1 MRALVL
7 FFGVSLLPVR
17 TLQAQV
23 SQQNFSRPE
32 VQTTDSATLRVTFLG
47 TGGGPRPNPSRYGAS
62 ILVQAGTEDL
72 LFDCGRGVTIRLV
85 QAGIPLRRKA
95 NHFQRGDP
103 SARGISSY
111 TGSGSMILCRENID
125 SASTWASNS
134 SQRVTPAGSAD
145 TYFNGREK
153 VGQQRPEKAIRISI
167 VLEGR

>member
-1 MRALVL
+1 MRALIVL

-85 QAGIPLRRKA
+85 QAGIPL
-95 NHFQRGDP
+95 
-103 SARGISSY
+103 SSP
-111 TGSGSMILCRENID
+111 CR
-125 SASTWASNS
+125 A
-134 SQRVTPAGSAD
+134 PG
-145 TYFNGREK
+145 
-153 VGQQRPEKAIRISI
+153 
-167 VLEGR
+167 